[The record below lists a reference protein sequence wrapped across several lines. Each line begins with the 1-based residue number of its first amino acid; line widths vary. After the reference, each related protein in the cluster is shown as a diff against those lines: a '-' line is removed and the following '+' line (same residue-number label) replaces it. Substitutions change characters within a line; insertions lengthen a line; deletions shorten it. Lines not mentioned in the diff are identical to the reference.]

1 MINHKL
7 MCVCVCVCV
16 RACVCV
22 CVCVCSVFMYERACV
37 HECMRECVSVSVSP
51 QRAYAMCVSI
61 RSRRNGDWC
70 QEATGA
76 KTTKLSALCIKFKS
90 ILV

>member
-1 MINHKL
+1 
-7 MCVCVCVCV
+7 MCVCECVCV
-16 RACVCV
+16 IERARAR
-22 CVCVCSVFMYERACV
+22 VCVCSVFMYERACV

-76 KTTKLSALCIKFKS
+76 KTTKLSALCIKAKS